1 MNHSEHEHWSHVD
14 ELPPSLEPQT
24 SELAQEGW
32 EWLATTF
39 WTTMAMSL
47 VVVAYAVLTWG
58 AG

>member
-1 MNHSEHEHWSHVD
+1 MTD
-14 ELPPSLEPQT
+14 EEMYARADYLPQPIEPQT
-24 SELAQEGW
+24 SELEREGW

-58 AG
+58 A